1 MTRWDEYERIR
12 AFSENFGAFS
22 VIDSEPRRNFETTR
36 KRLRT
41 AVLLG
46 VLLFAWGRAQAWG
59 TAGHRIVGEIA
70 RQNLT
75 SATAA
80 GVRALLAEDDE
91 VYRTLAG
98 AALWADD
105 TKSDENRTWHYI
117 NLPRNAR
124 TEQIKQ
130 FCGQPNWCVT
140 EAIHHFH
147 RLLMSDADAIARR
160 DALKYLV
167 HFVGDLHQPL
177 HAGNR
182 RDAGGN
188 AVRVTFFG
196 REYRIE
202 DVPYNLHAVWDT
214 SIIRREI
221 GQKHADW
228 RHYADA
234 LAAAVTAEERR
245 AWTRTAADDW
255 TLESSRLAFSAAYTA
270 PENIAGRYYEN
281 SVGVIE
287 KQLQRAGIRLA
298 ALLNRAME

>member
-1 MTRWDEYERIR
+1 MTCWDGYERNR
-12 AFSENFGAFS
+12 VFSEIFGAFS
-22 VIDSEPRRNFETTR
+22 AIGSGTRRKFETTR
-36 KRLRT
+36 KRLR
-41 AVLLG
+41 AVVLVG
-46 VLLFAWGRAQAWG
+46 VLLLAWGRAQAWG
-59 TAGHRIVGEIA
+59 TDGHRIVGEIA

-75 SATAA
+75 PAAAA

-91 VYRTLAG
+91 AYRTLAG

-105 TKSDENRTWHYI
+105 TKSDETRTWHYI

-124 TEQIKQ
+124 KEQIKQ
-130 FCGQPNWCVT
+130 FCGQPHWCVT
-140 EAIHHFH
+140 QAIQHFD
-147 RLLMSDADAIARR
+147 RLLTSDADAIAKR

-177 HAGNR
+177 HAGSQ

-196 REYRIE
+196 RDTRAG

-221 GQKHADW
+221 GREHTDW

-245 AWTRTAADDW
+245 EWTRRGADDW

-270 PENIAGRYYEN
+270 PENIEGRYYEN